1 MEGKTESEV
10 EKYLLALRV
19 SQFDKQTAAIPV
31 YVLIGYN
38 FLVPIFILRLLLY
51 YLDGFL

>member
-19 SQFDKQTAAIPV
+19 SKIEYLYLLVVF
-31 YVLIGYN
+31 VL
-38 FLVPIFILRLLLY
+38 FLFILFINIEVKVSSYR
-51 YLDGFL
+51 